1 MKHKKDKQ
9 LFLHIDL
16 KYFYQGNKTRV
27 HTLSLSVVVQNQA
40 CSFNRKRLEQ
50 VCTLATERVFNFY
63 CHRAHNSLNCNWDI
77 AIKSSSK
84 YVASEACK
92 TTLKFLEKIP
102 TDLIVICMCIINAV
116 KKSIFYQCLS
126 KNHRIAARILQRLAV
141 CLTELS
147 ASDFYWMFFSFR
159 LSWYFSFII
168 NFPRFFKR
176 LFRPTKI
183 LLLRHSQNSYQ
194 MLLYKLNLMCEELFY
209 QIINTS
215 PVNQAVFCYY

>member
-1 MKHKKDKQ
+1 MKYKKDKQ
-9 LFLHIDL
+9 LFLHTDL

-92 TTLKFLEKIP
+92 TTSKFLEKIN
-102 TDLIVICMCIINAV
+102 TDLIFICMCIINAV

-141 CLTELS
+141 VS
-147 ASDFYWMFFSFR
+147 QSY
-159 LSWYFSFII
+159 
-168 NFPRFFKR
+168 
-176 LFRPTKI
+176 
-183 LLLRHSQNSYQ
+183 LLLISIECSFHFGFLDISA
-194 MLLYKLNLMCEELFY
+194 LLSISRVFSSGFSGRRKSSCLDIPRTVIKCYC
-209 QIINTS
+209 IN
-215 PVNQAVFCYY
+215 